1 MGEIH
6 YLLGIEVIRDRRQ
19 RTIRLGQQ
27 KYIDDVLQR
36 FNMTGAAGVSH
47 AQLAGPPG
55 AIPFGPMAG
64 PRFGF
69 VAPQYAAPP
78 ASWSYD
84 PYTSGLTPCVN
95 REPSDPP
102 CSELVAPSF
111 GQPNYRAR

>member
-1 MGEIH
+1 VQIGSPRLL
-6 YLLGIEVIRDRRQ
+6 YLLCLMFAGFGVSG
-19 RTIRLGQQ
+19 T
-27 KYIDDVLQR
+27 
-36 FNMTGAAGVSH
+36 AGVSH

-55 AIPFGPMAG
+55 ALPPGSMAG
-64 PRFGF
+64 PRFL
-69 VAPQYAAPP
+69 APQYAAPP

-95 REPSDPP
+95 RESSDPP

>member
-1 MGEIH
+1 MQIGSPRLL
-6 YLLGIEVIRDRRQ
+6 YLLGLMLAA
-19 RTIRLGQQ
+19 LG
-27 KYIDDVLQR
+27 V
-36 FNMTGAAGVSH
+36 TGAAGVSH